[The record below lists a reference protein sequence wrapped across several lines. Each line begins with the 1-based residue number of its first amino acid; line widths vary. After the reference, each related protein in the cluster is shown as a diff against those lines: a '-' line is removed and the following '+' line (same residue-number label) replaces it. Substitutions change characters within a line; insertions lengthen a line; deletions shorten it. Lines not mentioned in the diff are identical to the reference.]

1 MFELEE
7 IVNALSDEQKISFIC
22 SEFEKSDKI
31 YNTGINTLNF
41 KSESISNSGSLYQA
55 AISLNDSLISN
66 YISNLYNSSKD
77 IHIATLSEKTN
88 LNLNSIST
96 SPYLNGHFLSLFVKS
111 LEENNVDC
119 AFVIPNTDNNIDR
132 AANINKVSK
141 DILVYPEYFITTD
154 YLAQPRFATYRFKNQ
169 LVINS
174 NDIKTI
180 VKCLNNGYSYA
191 LCNLN
196 TKNLLIK
203 SLRDYD
209 YFKKE
214 LEAQH
219 ITESKLKELE
229 DEGKILNRDI
239 LDKLVYKRI
248 ERIHNKN
255 QIRETKETNSNI
267 DYSELTIMYK
277 NDGILPLKKEDV
289 VTIIGSFSRE
299 NELNIDVL
307 EDARK
312 YNLNSNQYCHGYKM
326 DNSFNEALYEEAIL
340 KSADSLCLVY
350 VGTNDLNSPNIPDNQ
365 IKLLEKLKENG
376 RKIICVCY
384 KYQYFD
390 KRILDYSNAILQI
403 SDLKALSFNIFD
415 IIYGKKSPSG
425 KTLWYTPKDDETL
438 INPNDFRTYLYPFGY
453 GLSYGKLR
461 IADCNILD
469 GYIEFGVT
477 NDSDYESKFSI
488 FLEVDYNDTGKNIK
502 SYTKFSLK
510 AHENSRISIPISNET
525 FMEYNYDKHCY
536 EIRGGV
542 YNLILTEGNKELLT
556 ISIKLVEHIF
566 DADVSNLE
574 YEKNPDILSKEYESS
589 PRPDLKRKKRFI
601 FVTSF
606 FIYALTMLFSLAIV
620 FSNRG
625 LYTARNIL
633 LTLAGILI
641 LLYLIHIVIFMFN
654 KPKEVKKKTYED
666 LFNEMTEFKKN
677 IDIVYPKPVKEDL
690 KEEIVINQ
698 EIKKEDKDEYADIDS
713 NLATEEN
720 LTVEQEEEI
729 KILDAMANAR
739 VIDPEN
745 VTDGFIDYLNSK
757 GLSISPK
764 TVKEIFSTIPATK
777 IILLKSNDKLKLER
791 FVSTLQEYIDNEVI
805 SIDLKNNNSFNE
817 MIMDSSSELSRLIL
831 NGARNKNNVIFG
843 YVKNACKESFNKAL
857 MPFINKNI
865 NNSNINI
872 SIDGKKVNLSNN
884 IYLLVELNDELE
896 NDYTVTIDCD
906 LIDVDKKEFNGKIEF
921 LNIDSLL
928 NILRKHQNNIYLNE
942 EDFKKFDDLINQ
954 LNSDQL
960 KELSNRT
967 TIDFDKIYLMLVL
980 AGISKEEA
988 IDMLLRMRLIPQ
1000 IKKTEMYKSSREE
1013 VIKII
1018 SRIFN
1023 ESQIPLS
1030 LKELKEEVSHE

>member
-1 MFELEE
+1 M
-7 IVNALSDEQKISFIC
+7 
-22 SEFEKSDKI
+22 
-31 YNTGINTLNF
+31 
-41 KSESISNSGSLYQA
+41 
-55 AISLNDSLISN
+55 
-66 YISNLYNSSKD
+66 
-77 IHIATLSEKTN
+77 
-88 LNLNSIST
+88 
-96 SPYLNGHFLSLFVKS
+96 
-111 LEENNVDC
+111 
-119 AFVIPNTDNNIDR
+119 
-132 AANINKVSK
+132 
-141 DILVYPEYFITTD
+141 
-154 YLAQPRFATYRFKNQ
+154 
-169 LVINS
+169 
-174 NDIKTI
+174 
-180 VKCLNNGYSYA
+180 
-191 LCNLN
+191 
-196 TKNLLIK
+196 
-203 SLRDYD
+203 
-209 YFKKE
+209 
-214 LEAQH
+214 
-219 ITESKLKELE
+219 
-229 DEGKILNRDI
+229 
-239 LDKLVYKRI
+239 
-248 ERIHNKN
+248 
-255 QIRETKETNSNI
+255 
-267 DYSELTIMYK
+267 
-277 NDGILPLKKEDV
+277 
-289 VTIIGSFSRE
+289 
-299 NELNIDVL
+299 
-307 EDARK
+307 
-312 YNLNSNQYCHGYKM
+312 
-326 DNSFNEALYEEAIL
+326 
-340 KSADSLCLVY
+340 
-350 VGTNDLNSPNIPDNQ
+350 
-365 IKLLEKLKENG
+365 
-376 RKIICVCY
+376 
-384 KYQYFD
+384 
-390 KRILDYSNAILQI
+390 
-403 SDLKALSFNIFD
+403 
-415 IIYGKKSPSG
+415 
-425 KTLWYTPKDDETL
+425 
-438 INPNDFRTYLYPFGY
+438 
-453 GLSYGKLR
+453 
-461 IADCNILD
+461 
-469 GYIEFGVT
+469 
-477 NDSDYESKFSI
+477 
-488 FLEVDYNDTGKNIK
+488 
-502 SYTKFSLK
+502 LK

-574 YEKNPDILSKEYESS
+574 YEKNPDILSKEYEAS

-641 LLYLIHIVIFMFN
+641 LFYLIHIVIFMFN

-677 IDIVYPKPVKEDL
+677 IDIVYPKPVKEDI